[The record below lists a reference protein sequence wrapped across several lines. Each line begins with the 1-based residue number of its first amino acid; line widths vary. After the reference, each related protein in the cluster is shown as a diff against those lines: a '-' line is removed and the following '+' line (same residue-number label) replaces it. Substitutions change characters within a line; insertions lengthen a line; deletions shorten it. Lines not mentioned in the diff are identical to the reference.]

1 MGVSSRGSPG
11 RAAYGWPPGVGV
23 ERGRPGATKESG
35 PGRLGDTGVPECRAC
50 PPRGR
55 GEARAQ
61 GSPARRKHV
70 VTGTPL
76 KPMGTP
82 LGARG
87 RPRAAAQTRTPVCD
101 SRGQN
106 PPPTPGRVL
115 AGPAQPGST
124 RGVIDSG
131 ARTAPAWLADATQ
144 SRPTPPPHAPPVLCG
159 SGDIGPPSPPSP
171 PSRVAGCGGRRPFC
185 RLRALTLRP
194 GPRTVT
200 LPGRAGTR
208 VLGPWPELGHETRLP
223 PFAGTAKPS
232 CHRGGRVHF
241 SEQMTSPWA
250 A

>member
-1 MGVSSRGSPG
+1 MQGLPPAGSGRGKG
-11 RAAYGWPPGVGV
+11 PGVPSSQ
-23 ERGRPGATKESG
+23 EAC
-35 PGRLGDTGVPECRAC
+35 GDWDTPQTHGDPTWC
-50 PPRGR
+50 P
-55 GEARAQ
+55 
-61 GSPARRKHV
+61 
-70 VTGTPL
+70 
-76 KPMGTP
+76 
-82 LGARG
+82 
-87 RPRAAAQTRTPVCD
+87 RTPTCCGAD
-101 SRGQN
+101 ED
-106 PPPTPGRVL
+106 PGVRL
-115 AGPAQPGST
+115 PRAGPAPDSRPRPRGAGSA
-124 RGVIDSG
+124 RVPQGVIDSG

-159 SGDIGPPSPPSP
+159 SGDIGPPSP